1 MIQMNTCGIFI
12 IPPMKACLWFRK
24 FMLNFYAIQ
33 PVDINHKSKHCKANF
48 YGSKVEELRKSD
60 PRSWWKK
67 VLRLSGAKSSC
78 SSHLLA
84 QIHVDELENVSTQK
98 VADAINSTL
107 LEHLEEYWL
116 LNAIDKACR

>member
-1 MIQMNTCGIFI
+1 
-12 IPPMKACLWFRK
+12 
-24 FMLNFYAIQ
+24 MLNFYAIQ

-48 YGSKVEELRKSD
+48 YGSKVEELRESD

-84 QIHVDELENVSTQK
+84 QMHVDELENVSTQK
-98 VADAINSTL
+98 IADAINSTL
-107 LEHLEEYWL
+107 LEPLEEQWL
-116 LNAIDKACR
+116 LNDHAPENLCHCHYLSLHAADVNKILKI

>member
-1 MIQMNTCGIFI
+1 
-12 IPPMKACLWFRK
+12 
-24 FMLNFYAIQ
+24 MLNFYAIQ

-48 YGSKVEELRKSD
+48 YGSKVEELREID

-67 VLRLSGAKSSC
+67 VLWISGAKSSC

-84 QIHVDELENVSTQK
+84 QMHVDELKNVSTQK
-98 VADAINSTL
+98 IADVINSSL

-116 LNAIDKACR
+116 LNAIDKACG